1 MYCIGQLDS
10 SLWSYAVKQRALTA
24 DSILITAIANPWP
37 QHEEGRCFGSSYNFD
52 RHLWS
57 PAKLFTLL
65 FENIR
70 CAHFGSLRREI
81 HVFVTPTQ
89 KIQAKI
95 LTKQHRSQLKHPN
108 KAKKR
113 YYPWGNHTYFKIS
126 GGAWSGPP
134 LQTHASGSRNMP
146 SPPPH

>member
-1 MYCIGQLDS
+1 MQLNKKSFDCRLNFNKSYCQPMTVAWGGPVL
-10 SLWSYAVKQRALTA
+10 RF
-24 DSILITAIANPWP
+24 P
-37 QHEEGRCFGSSYNFD
+37 YNFD

-134 LQTHASGSRNMP
+134 LKTHAFGSRDMP
-146 SPPPH
+146 SLPPH